1 MPSNDKQQSLEA
13 RKAGISEAADETR
26 LFEPTQPAIMSVD
39 IKIVD
44 SGGTGRLPAIGEVLC
59 RAKKAGLVR
68 DKIG

>member
-13 RKAGISEAADETR
+13 RKAGAAEAADETR
-26 LFEPTQPAIMSVD
+26 LFEPTQPAIKSVD

-44 SGGTGRLPAIGEVLC
+44 SGDTGRLPAIGEGLC

-68 DKIG
+68 DKI